1 MQKIKYQINYLR
13 SHLIAKRKFSMLFN
27 INSKTFSKPEPSVL
41 ESSVVLNNIGFA
53 TGPTCSLENLK
64 EINNIYEPRIAEV
77 IPKATGAPFKNLM
90 RDEDFTIDN
99 PIIKLAFSKEIL
111 DPAIDYF
118 GGKLLF
124 ESLQVLYSYPTDG
137 NLRESQHWHKDFGDS
152 KSFHGIMYLNDVEE
166 LNQGPFVFVNRKE
179 SKKMKRSFL
188 IRRIKDEDFMKELGD
203 GKVETFYGKAGES
216 IFVDPAVCYHYGSRC
231 KQGRLAIFFTFN
243 TSTPYVIIPGL
254 IQNNRDKLF
263 EIGKTLR
270 PDLPVEKLK
279 VLLDI
284 K

>member
-1 MQKIKYQINYLR
+1 
-13 SHLIAKRKFSMLFN
+13 MLFN
-27 INSKTFSKPEPSVL
+27 INSKIFSKLEPSLL
-41 ESSVVLNNIGFA
+41 ESSSVLNDIGFA
-53 TGPTCSLENLK
+53 KGPTCSPETLK
-64 EINNIYEPRIAEV
+64 EIKNIYEPRIIEV
-77 IPKATGAPFKNLM
+77 ITKATGAPFKNLL
-90 RDEDFTIDN
+90 RDEDITIDN

-124 ESLQVLYSYPTDG
+124 ESLQVLYSYPTNG
-137 NLRESQHWHKDFGDS
+137 NLRESQLWHKDFGDG
-152 KSFHGIMYLNDVEE
+152 KSFHCIMYLNDVEE
-166 LNQGPFVFVNRKE
+166 IIHGPFVFVNRTE

-188 IRRIKDEDFMKELGD
+188 IRRIKDEDFMKELGN

-231 KQGRLAIFFTFN
+231 KEGRLAIFFTFN

-254 IQNNRDKLF
+254 IQNNRNKLF
-263 EIGKTLR
+263 EIGKNLR
-270 PDLPVEKLK
+270 PDLPAKKLK

>member
-27 INSKTFSKPEPSVL
+27 ISSKTISRLEPSVL
-41 ESSVVLNNIGFA
+41 ESSTILNNIGFVK
-53 TGPTCSLENLK
+53 GPTCSLENLK
-64 EINNIYEPRIAEV
+64 EIKNIYEPRIIEV
-77 IPKATGAPFKNLM
+77 IPKAAGAPFKNLM
-90 RDEDFTIDN
+90 RDEDITIDN
-99 PIIKLAFSKEIL
+99 PIIQLAFSKEIL

-137 NLRESQHWHKDFGDS
+137 NLRESQLWHKDFGDS

-166 LNQGPFVFVNRKE
+166 IKHGPFVFVNRTE
-179 SKKMKRSFL
+179 SKKMKRSLL
-188 IRRIKDEDFMKELGD
+188 IRRIKDEDFMKELGN
-203 GKVETFYGKAGES
+203 GKIETFYGKAGES

-231 KQGRLAIFFTFN
+231 KEGRLAIFFTFN

-254 IQNNRDKLF
+254 IQNNRNKLF
-263 EIGKTLR
+263 EIGKILR

>member
-27 INSKTFSKPEPSVL
+27 INRKTFSKLEPSVL
-41 ESSVVLNNIGFA
+41 ESSSVLNDIGFT
-53 TGPTCSLENLK
+53 TGPTCSPENLK
-64 EINNIYEPRIAEV
+64 EIKNIYEPRIIEV

-90 RDEDFTIDN
+90 RDEDITIDN
-99 PIIKLAFSKEIL
+99 PIIQLAFSKKIL

-137 NLRESQHWHKDFGDS
+137 NLRESQLWHKDFGDS

-166 LNQGPFVFVNRKE
+166 IKHGPFVFVNRTE
-179 SKKMKRSFL
+179 SKKMKSSLL
-188 IRRIKDEDFMKELGD
+188 IRRIKDEDFMKELGN
-203 GKVETFYGKAGES
+203 GKIEIFYGKAGES

-231 KQGRLAIFFTFN
+231 KEGRLAIFFTFN
-243 TSTPYVIIPGL
+243 TSIPYVIIPGL
-254 IQNNRDKLF
+254 IQNNRNKLF

-279 VLLDI
+279 VILDI